1 MSYYVISAV
10 SFIGPGVNFGGSL
23 PLEHPSGAPLHGS
36 GSSSVG
42 EQCFELMWASLCCL
56 RPPRP
61 PAWQREERVQWAA
74 ECLGTCYNTLPT
86 HTAEALGLIEKYS
99 WWWDLKKLK
108 LVCPA
113 PVAPIILL
121 IFVCV
126 TACLIDLL
134 SPWLVLVH
142 WPKQWSCLL
151 CFQEFLKVLA
161 EQNEPYTSKHSLPF
175 LPRLDLST
183 VADSPLNTFT
193 SSGFPQEDNET
204 ERKMELKE
212 KLIKAKLSLL

>member
-1 MSYYVISAV
+1 MAV
-10 SFIGPGVNFGGSL
+10 EVAVWGN
-23 PLEHPSGAPLHGS
+23 
-36 GSSSVG
+36 SVLSWC
-42 EQCFELMWASLCCL
+42 ERVCAVWE
-56 RPPRP
+56 PPRP

-74 ECLGTCYNTLPT
+74 ECLGTCYNTLPA

-113 PVAPIILL
+113 PVAPVILL

-161 EQNEPYTSKHSLPF
+161 EQNEQNTAFHSCPDWTSQQLLIPLSIHSHPVV
-175 LPRLDLST
+175 S
-183 VADSPLNTFT
+183 
-193 SSGFPQEDNET
+193 
-204 ERKMELKE
+204 LKKTT
-212 KLIKAKLSLL
+212 KLKGKWNWKKN